1 MIAQNKINVQ
11 GRGDYQIKLIIARS
25 QTSIAQGEFSTKQ
38 IMVTVLLFDIRE
50 WCETQLAN

>member
-11 GRGDYQIKLIIARS
+11 RRGDYQIKLIIARS
-25 QTSIAQGEFSTKQ
+25 QISIAQGEFSTKQ